1 VPRGSSVAG
10 VPSIPRLLAY
20 IGIGAAAGFL
30 SGLFGVG
37 GGILI
42 VPALVLLLRMPQK
55 VASGTSL
62 LAIAPL
68 SIGGTVA
75 YATGGHIDWAA
86 SLIVAIGAVAGGVI
100 GSALLQ
106 RLPSTVITW
115 LFIVVMVVV
124 AVQLVF
130 EEPTRGE
137 LRLLTPIDLLIL
149 LLIGLVAGVL
159 AGLLGVGGG
168 AIIVPALIIIAGF
181 GDLAAKGSSLV
192 ALLPNAVT
200 TSILNLRRGNADLVA
215 GLTIGVV
222 GAGVAVL
229 GMFVATWI
237 DPKTGSVLFAI
248 LLVVVAA
255 QLAFRTIRRMRGP
268 QSSS

>member
-1 VPRGSSVAG
+1 MAR

-42 VPALVLLLRMPQK
+42 VPALVLLMRMPQK

-68 SIGGTVA
+68 SVGGTVA
-75 YATGGHIDWAA
+75 YATSGHIDWAA
-86 SLIVAIGAVAGGVI
+86 SLIVAIGAIAGGAI
-100 GSALLQ
+100 GSSLLE
-106 RLPSTVITW
+106 RLPSVVITW
-115 LFIVVMVVV
+115 IFIAVMLFI
-124 AVQLVF
+124 AVQLLL

-137 LRLLTPIDLLIL
+137 LRLLTPLDLLIL
-149 LLIGLVAGVL
+149 LTIGLVAGVL
-159 AGLLGVGGG
+159 SGLLGVGGG
-168 AIIVPALIIIAGF
+168 AIIVPALIIVAGF

-200 TSILNLRRGNADLVA
+200 TSVLNLRRGNADLIA

-229 GMFVATWI
+229 GMLVATWI
-237 DPKTGSVLFAI
+237 DPRTGSILFAA
-248 LLVVVAA
+248 LLVVVAV
-255 QLAFRTIRRMRGP
+255 QLAVRTIGRMRGP
-268 QSSS
+268 QSTS